1 MSSIEDVRKRVAE
14 VGKAA
19 AITEEMIRLGFITQE
34 DLAAGKLK
42 ESEIKEILDEL
53 KPTLTEMGQIQAKLN
68 SIGHIH
74 RYGLVY

>member
-34 DLAAGKLK
+34 
-42 ESEIKEILDEL
+42 
-53 KPTLTEMGQIQAKLN
+53 N
-68 SIGHIH
+68 
-74 RYGLVY
+74 